1 MLPTYDS
8 EEVEEYMAERTGSAG
23 IHIHELDSDS
33 LLQIFSH
40 YRLKYEGNWKRRHT
54 WRSLAHVCQRW
65 RYLMFDM
72 WSHLDMSLV
81 LTINSPSIN
90 TLLHLPPIPLFIYSP
105 DHGKG
110 AMSVMSRKDEEN
122 IRFGLQWVDRVVQVY
137 LRARPSSLRRCL
149 GQMNQLFPRLGDL
162 SLLSTSTEENLV
174 LPETFQAPD
183 LRRLALHG
191 IGLSTRS
198 TLKLSAISLSTL
210 SLTHIGASSY
220 LSPGHLVK
228 QLQGLPYLEKLSI
241 GFAIPIPLPSTEGK
255 LLPAPMP
262 PVTLPFLRRL
272 TFRGVGV
279 YLDNLVAQITAPL
292 LERLDLTLL
301 FELNFTLVNLTE
313 FIRRTEGYASGC
325 PDFRVKFKKDGVYVD
340 AGHKKSSYHEPWRI
354 KTLSVRVN
362 CEPLDWQMDT
372 ALQVCRALGKVVS
385 TVEVLSLDLDVD
397 AMPLD
402 WENMLEDMQDDML
415 WHYLLL
421 SFTGVKRL
429 YIGSS
434 LTFEL
439 SRTLES
445 VIRDPVVDFLPEL
458 RELEVTVRV
467 DQATNIYPMF
477 LSAREILG
485 RPVHLLVDEVTR
497 KGDAIR
503 KTKAAV
509 AALAPPRSLPVQRPT
524 EARA

>member
-1 MLPTYDS
+1 
-8 EEVEEYMAERTGSAG
+8 MAEHTGSAG
-23 IHIHELDSDS
+23 IHVHELDSDS

-40 YRLKYEGNWKRRHT
+40 YRLKYEEDWNLRHT
-54 WRSLAHVCQRW
+54 WRNLAHVCQRW

-90 TLLHLPPIPLFIYSP
+90 TLRHLPPIPLFIDFP
-105 DHGKG
+105 DHGTR
-110 AMSVMSRKDEEN
+110 AMSRKDEEN
-122 IRFGLQWVDRVVQVY
+122 IRFGLQWVDRVCRVDLQ
-137 LRARPSSLRRCL
+137 APSSSFRAWL
-149 GQMNQLFPRLGDL
+149 GQMNQVFPRLGDL

-183 LRRLALHG
+183 LRRLTLHG

-198 TLKLSAISLSTL
+198 TLNFSAIALSTL

-241 GFAIPIPLPSTEGK
+241 GFAIPIPLTSTEGK
-255 LLPAPMP
+255 LLPAPIP
-262 PVTLPFLRRL
+262 PVPLPSLRRL

-279 YLDNLVAQITAPL
+279 YLDNLVAHINAPL
-292 LERLDLTLL
+292 LEQLDLTLL
-301 FELNFTLVNLTE
+301 FELDFTLVNLTG
-313 FIRRTEGYASGC
+313 FIRRTEGYASRC

-340 AGHKKSSYHEPWRI
+340 AGHEKLSYHEPWRI

-362 CEPLDWQMDT
+362 CEPLDWQMET

-385 TVEVLSLDLDVD
+385 TLEVLSLDLDVD
-397 AMPLD
+397 AMPSD
-402 WENMLEDMQDDML
+402 WENMLDDML
-415 WHYLLL
+415 WHELLL
-421 SFTGVKRL
+421 PFTGAKRL

-434 LTFEL
+434 LTLEL

-445 VIRDPVVDFLPEL
+445 VIGDSVMDLLPEL
-458 RELEVTVRV
+458 QELEVTVRM
-467 DQATNIYPMF
+467 DQATNLYSMF
-477 LSAREILG
+477 LNTRESLG
-485 RPVHLLVDEVTR
+485 RPVHLLVDEIGR
-497 KGDAIR
+497 KHDVVR
-503 KTKAAV
+503 WAAR
-509 AALAPPRSLPVQRPT
+509 LRS
-524 EARA
+524 